1 MWIRGEVDTKV
12 KKILVVLSVLVVAFV
27 FVLPVFGAPEESI
40 QVRVTPTL
48 VSILVSPTSIN
59 FGAVALNQES
69 SQSEEVS
76 VTNNGSVAIDVGTKG
91 SDATYSSGGVTN
103 TWSLSDTANGA
114 NQYTLKFSKDG
125 WSTGTYLNAINYKE
139 YVGPPASIGV
149 GANQNCRLKLKMP
162 TSTTVYGE
170 HIANVYFLATAH

>member
-1 MWIRGEVDTKV
+1 V
-12 KKILVVLSVLVVAFV
+12 KKILIVLGALMTV
-27 FVLPVFGAPEESI
+27 FIFILPVFGAPEESV

-69 SQSEEVS
+69 AQSGEVS
-76 VTNNGSVAIDVGTKG
+76 VTNNGSVAIDVGAKG

-114 NQYTLKFSKDG
+114 DQYMLKFSKDG
-125 WSTGTYLNAINYKE
+125 WSTETYLNTANYKV

-170 HIANVYFLATAH
+170 HIANVHFLATAH

>member
-1 MWIRGEVDTKV
+1 MR
-12 KKILVVLSVLVVAFV
+12 KIWVALGVLVTAFV
-27 FVLPVFGAPEESI
+27 FILPVFGAPEENV

-48 VSILVSPTSIN
+48 VSILVEPTSIN

-69 SQSEEVS
+69 AQSGEVS
-76 VTNNGSVAIDVGTKG
+76 VTNNGSVAIDVGAKG

-125 WSTGTYLNAINYKE
+125 WSTETYLNATNYKV

-162 TSTTVYGE
+162 TSTSVYGE
-170 HIANVYFLATAH
+170 HTANVYFLATAH

>member
-1 MWIRGEVDTKV
+1 M
-12 KKILVVLSVLVVAFV
+12 KKSLPILAVLVSAFI
-27 FVLPVFGAPEESI
+27 FVLPTFAAPEENV

-69 SQSEEVS
+69 SQSGEVS
-76 VTNNGSVAIDVGTKG
+76 VTNNGSVAIDVGAKG

-114 NQYTLKFSKDG
+114 NQYMLKFSKDS
-125 WSTGTYLNAINYKE
+125 WLTETYLNSINYKE
-139 YVGPPASIGV
+139 YVGPPASIGI

-162 TSTTVYGE
+162 TSTAVYGE
-170 HIANVYFLATAH
+170 HTANVYFLATAH